1 MQGQEGGN
9 APQSLPQSDPYV
21 TSRDGGPDKSITSP
35 AAIGQQVK
43 QPFDFNQQQQLVMT
57 GGSSMPHQGRIQH
70 HHQQYQ
76 HGYARQGGMMV
87 APGQQNQYQ
96 QEQVGV
102 QGWQGGHQSGRS
114 APGYHQ
120 GIHGHQQVPR
130 NQQNLIPQHG
140 VGNTNGAG
148 IGMEPQQLAAAT
160 EEGVQQRMPS
170 GPQENAL
177 IQGIT
182 TEIHNV
188 AAGVGREVDNN
199 PELVSLSPQ
208 APLDPNLICPM
219 CRQQFRIG
227 EIQKYR
233 QHVKHCHGT

>member
-1 MQGQEGGN
+1 MQS
-9 APQSLPQSDPYV
+9 PPQSDQYA
-21 TSRDGGPDKSITSP
+21 TARDGGPDKSITSP
-35 AAIGQQVK
+35 AAIGQHVN
-43 QPFDFNQQQQLVMT
+43 QPFDFIPQHQLVMP
-57 GGSSMPHQGRIQH
+57 GGSSMPHQLGMQPQHGR
-70 HHQQYQ
+70 
-76 HGYARQGGMMV
+76 GYARQGGMVM
-87 APGQQNQYQ
+87 APGQQNQYR
-96 QEQVGV
+96 QEQGDH
-102 QGWQGGHQSGRS
+102 QAWQGGHQGGGA

-120 GIHGHQQVPR
+120 GQRAIHGHQEVPR
-130 NQQNLIPQHG
+130 NQQNLIAQHR

-148 IGMEPQQLAAAT
+148 VGMEPQQLAVAT
-160 EEGVQQRMPS
+160 EESGQRCVPS
-170 GPQENAL
+170 GPQENPL
-177 IQGIT
+177 LQGIN
-182 TEIHNV
+182 TEMHNV